1 MLATLLIRVLRVLL
15 ALTFAAS
22 ASGKLD
28 PRGNIAEAFTRWGY
42 PIPMMMAI
50 GVVEMLASIA
60 LLVPRFTTPACAVL
74 ALTMVGSIVTHF
86 TNFDEMGWPLL
97 PVALIALLAVVWRY
111 GRSPK
116 SGRPRAVTS

>member
-1 MLATLLIRVLRVLL
+1 MKILIWVLRVLL

-28 PRGNIAEAFTRWGY
+28 PGGNIAEAFTRWGY

-50 GVVEMLASIA
+50 GVVEMIASIA
-60 LLVPRFTTPACAVL
+60 LLVPRFTTPACATL

-97 PVALIALLAVVWRY
+97 PVVLIALLAVVWRF
-111 GRSPK
+111 
-116 SGRPRAVTS
+116 GRPRI